1 MALVYYSEYVFF
13 LLEFLLYSWQDFKL
27 TNYLTQWV
35 ISSSLHNSVYFNFFP
50 PFLKQKRMTICF
62 AHLEQAVS
70 WELEPVLI
78 LHLSS
83 VAGNRVCHDPLS
95 STGWCQQSS
104 QWHSFPLLPSEA
116 SLLPAQSSLQME
128 LQALSS
134 AQHSI
139 GWMLFMDFTARDAV
153 AHTSVGLWSRSQGFG
168 QPGWWQLLEGWGY
181 AGWQWPF
188 GGRSVVHT
196 SLPRTQLLPVPAFSV
211 PSHGSTSLA
220 QVISVG
226 LGQEMHPTLC
236 SLRVL
241 SLAGL

>member
-1 MALVYYSEYVFF
+1 M
-13 LLEFLLYSWQDFKL
+13 
-27 TNYLTQWV
+27 
-35 ISSSLHNSVYFNFFP
+35 I
-50 PFLKQKRMTICF
+50 ICF

-78 LHLSS
+78 FHLSS
-83 VAGNRVCHDPLS
+83 VAGNRVCHEPLS

-104 QWHSFPLLPSEA
+104 QWHSFPPLSSEA

-128 LQALSS
+128 LQALPS
-134 AQHSI
+134 AQRCI

-168 QPGWWQLLEGWGY
+168 QPGWWQLLEGWGH

-196 SLPRTQLLPVPAFSV
+196 SLTRTQLFPLPAFSV
-211 PSHGSTSLA
+211 PSHGPGDLCRIRVA
-220 QVISVG
+220 NACDSVS
-226 LGQEMHPTLC
+226 P
-236 SLRVL
+236 RVL